1 MGSELNMHGPYYL
14 HILAIHIKHYSLITT
29 TRSIYIYSQVTWTT
43 FTYILQLDM
52 GITQG
57 YFVHK
62 TRSWLLIS
70 IRLAFHSVRDLLGEE
85 LLSRQRFISC
95 IGTGAVVIF
104 CESASHP

>member
-1 MGSELNMHGPYYL
+1 MDPFYL
-14 HILAIHIKHYSLITT
+14 Y
-29 TRSIYIYSQVTWTT
+29 
-43 FTYILQLDM
+43 FTARLDM

-85 LLSRQRFISC
+85 LLSRQRVISF